1 MQGARVVDSAI
12 LDSDDDDSYGC
23 TRLAPLQGH
32 SSSSASQ
39 RESSAES
46 AQHRWKC
53 CCMASSR
60 CLFFSF
66 ILLCEASHCVHIGE
80 NRNGTKI
87 KRQKKNNRTGS
98 LLQWKS
104 SLFYLSQCFAAS
116 VARGSLTLDCI
127 SNFLPTN
134 IFKKRW
140 SQHEAVMEFKWQW
153 TTQSISVVALMNSRL
168 NLCSQSHLLHKSSFL
183 RALQSACL
191 IKESF

>member
-23 TRLAPLQGH
+23 ARLAPLQGH

-53 CCMASSR
+53 CCVASSR
-60 CLFFSF
+60 CLFSF
-66 ILLCEASHCVHIGE
+66 ILLCEASHCVHIWE

-87 KRQKKNNRTGS
+87 KRQKKKNRTGS

-104 SLFYLSQCFAAS
+104 SLFYLSQCFRSSCCKRIPDIRLHFQFSSNQYFQETLVTAW
-116 VARGSLTLDCI
+116 GSNGIQMTMNHTEYFCGCTYE
-127 SNFLPTN
+127 FT
-134 IFKKRW
+134 
-140 SQHEAVMEFKWQW
+140 SQPV
-153 TTQSISVVALMNSRL
+153 QSITFTPQKL
-168 NLCSQSHLLHKSSFL
+168 FP
-183 RALQSACL
+183 
-191 IKESF
+191 